1 MKQLDRNS
9 DFVRIRLDIPN
20 DTYRNLMA
28 IYKYAEANGITSS
41 PDVVAVSCIDII
53 YRLLLKK
60 KNIQI
65 YYTGKSK
72 SPTYKD
78 LTPQEFERGGID
90 EKERQTEK

>member
-9 DFVRIRLDIPN
+9 DFVRIRLDIPK

-28 IYKYAEANGITSS
+28 IYNYSKANEIISS
-41 PDVVAVSCIDII
+41 PDVVAASCIDII
-53 YRLLLKK
+53 YRLLLE

-78 LTPQEFERGGID
+78 LTLQKFESGGID
-90 EKERQTEK
+90 GTKKE